1 MRLHIIDCVDAM
13 FSLSIYFQMGMGNI
27 CANTANFEGL
37 LKLPSQSSS
46 QPFFISKAVHSIKM
60 NVDEVGKTGGA
71 HTKGA
76 ICKCGQAKF
85 GG

>member
-1 MRLHIIDCVDAM
+1 
-13 FSLSIYFQMGMGNI
+13 MGMGNI

-60 NVDEVGKTGGA
+60 NVDEVGKSGGA

-76 ICKCGQAKF
+76 MCKCDWYNCCSRLEFHKLSSASVLCVR
-85 GG
+85 